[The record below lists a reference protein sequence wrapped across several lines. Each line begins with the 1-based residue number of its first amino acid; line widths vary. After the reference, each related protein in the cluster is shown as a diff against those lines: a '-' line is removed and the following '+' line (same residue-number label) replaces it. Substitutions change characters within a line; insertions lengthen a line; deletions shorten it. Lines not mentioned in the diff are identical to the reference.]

1 VTETRRTRTSWEDVV
16 DEMAGL
22 GAKLEDQ
29 STKKHAV
36 AYLARWFGRANV
48 NIASAKELHDVGGLT
63 SKEAAALVR
72 YRTRHGDFHSF
83 EDLQKV
89 PGLDFSKLVQ
99 RKDRIAFTGQ

>member
-1 VTETRRTRTSWEDVV
+1 VIETRRTRTSWEDVV

-22 GAKLEDQ
+22 GAKLEDE

-48 NIASAKELHDVGGLT
+48 NIALAKELQDVGGFT
-63 SKEAAALVR
+63 PEEAAALVQ
-72 YRTRHGDFHSF
+72 YRTRHGDFHSLD
-83 EDLQKV
+83 DLRKV
-89 PGLDFSKLVQ
+89 SGLDFSKLVR